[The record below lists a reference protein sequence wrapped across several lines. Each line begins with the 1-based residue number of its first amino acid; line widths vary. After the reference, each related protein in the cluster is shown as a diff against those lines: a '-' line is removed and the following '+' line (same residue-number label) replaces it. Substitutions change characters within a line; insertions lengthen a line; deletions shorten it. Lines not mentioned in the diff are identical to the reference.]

1 MLGTFL
7 FLVENKHALFV
18 KHALGLYFSLEGRL
32 YIFSTLIMKCD
43 CHGVGRGPKPEEW
56 GA

>member
-18 KHALGLYFSLEGRL
+18 KHALGLYFSLKG
-32 YIFSTLIMKCD
+32 
-43 CHGVGRGPKPEEW
+43 
-56 GA
+56 GASYCFLP